1 MDAILETV
9 HLSKKFGGLEAV
21 TNLSFSVGKGE
32 LMGIIGPNGAGKT
45 TLFNLLTGFLSPTSG
60 DIVFNGRS
68 IVGKKPFEI
77 VSRGISRTF
86 QIVRPFQ
93 QLTLLDNVMVPLQA
107 PKNRKKNR
115 DFMKNQERAAG
126 ILDQVGLADKMLLLA
141 ADLSHGDLRRLEVA
155 RALATSPDLILL
167 DEPFSGLAISE
178 IESLSDLIRKLREG
192 GQTIII
198 IEHVLRQ
205 LMKLVERILVIHF
218 GAKLADGPKEAMAR
232 DPKVIEAYMGEK
244 GEEIDVPSS
253 S

>member
-218 GAKLADGPKEAMAR
+218 GAKLADGPKEEMAR